1 MRGSLTA
8 HWWLPLNGVSYTGL
22 EEPSKANAG
31 NLYSARLHANP
42 AIQPLLTTSRLT
54 WQR

>member
-22 EEPSKANAG
+22 EEGSKANAG
-31 NLYSARLHANP
+31 NLYSARLHTYPTINP
-42 AIQPLLTTSRLT
+42 
-54 WQR
+54 